1 MPGLFPRWGRADWA
15 ALGLSL
21 LAVLA
26 SVWIT
31 QNIFEATAHLE
42 DEMAYVWQAEVIA
55 RGKLTLPSPPDANS
69 FLVPFV
75 VDYQGQRFGKYPL
88 AWPVLLGIGV
98 RFGLRS
104 LVNPLLAGLAVWLT
118 YRLGRRTFSTAVGLL
133 AALLTLISP
142 FFLLNSG
149 SLLSHPFSLVLALVF
164 VLAWLDAFVPSKQSD
179 AGQEAA
185 EGAAAWSGR
194 WVWLPTVLAGLALGV
209 LALTRPLTA
218 VGVGLPFGIH
228 GIYLLLKGDRPA
240 RLRVLAL
247 GILALGAGA
256 LNFLW
261 QYAAT
266 GDPFLNPYT
275 LWWEYDKIGFGPGIG
290 VTKNGH
296 SLRMAW
302 INTRYSLW
310 VGWQDLFGWPNFS
323 WLFLP
328 FGLIALVRL
337 ARFSRTR
344 GLRAILT
351 ASLFPTLVLVYTA
364 YWIGSWL
371 FGPRY
376 YYEGL
381 PSLTLLSAAGICW
394 LAGWPVLPEEPW
406 RSFSGRLKIR
416 PLAVTG
422 LVALLLAMS
431 ALFYTPARLEMMK
444 GLYGVERAHMAPFE
458 TPEAQEK
465 APALVIVH
473 PAKEWIEYGTLLE
486 LQNPFL
492 DTPFIFV
499 ISRGAA
505 QDARVA
511 SRFSERNIY
520 HYYPSDNPFTLRE
533 QAKKP

>member
-1 MPGLFPRWGRADWA
+1 MQKLFPRWGWPDWA
-15 ALGLSL
+15 ALTLSM
-21 LAVLA
+21 LAVLV
-26 SVWIT
+26 SYWIT

-55 RGKLTLPSPPDANS
+55 RGELTLPSPEDPKS

-75 VDYQGQRFGKYPL
+75 VDFQGQRFGKYPL
-88 AWPVLLGIGV
+88 AWPTLLGIAI
-98 RFGLRS
+98 RLNLRS
-104 LVNPLLAGLAVWLT
+104 WVNPLLAGLAVWLT
-118 YRLGRRTFSTAVGLL
+118 YRLGRRTFNVTVALL

-149 SLLSHPFSLVLALVF
+149 SLLSHPFSLVLALAF
-164 VLAWLDAFVPSKQSD
+164 ALAWFDAFIPSK
-179 AGQEAA
+179 AGEERQD
-185 EGAAAWSGR
+185 GSVRWDGR
-194 WVWLPTVLAGLALGV
+194 RVWLPTLVAAFCLGV

-228 GIYLLLKGDRPA
+228 GIYLLLKGDRSA
-240 RLRVLAL
+240 RTRVLT
-247 GILALGAGA
+247 LGAVAVGLGA
-256 LNFLW
+256 VNFLW
-261 QYAAT
+261 QYAVT

-275 LWWEYDKIGFGPGIG
+275 LWWEYDKIGFGPGVG

-296 SLRMAW
+296 TLHMAW
-302 INTRYSLW
+302 VNTKFSLW
-310 VGWQDLFGWPNFS
+310 TGWQDFFGWPHFS

-337 ARFSRTR
+337 IRSAKDR
-344 GLRAILT
+344 GLRGVLAV
-351 ASLFPTLVLVYTA
+351 SLFPSLLLLYTA

-381 PSLTLLSAAGICW
+381 PSLTLLSAAGIAC
-394 LAGWPVLPEEPW
+394 LAGWPLLPDEPW
-406 RSFSGRLKIR
+406 RVYCGLRKAR
-416 PLAVTG
+416 PLLVTG
-422 LVALLLAMS
+422 LTTLLLAMS
-431 ALFYTPARLEMMK
+431 VLFYTPARLDMMR
-444 GLYGVERAHMAPFE
+444 GLYGVERAKMAPFL
-458 TPEAQEK
+458 TQEAQ
-465 APALVIVH
+465 ALTPALVIVH

-486 LQNPFL
+486 LQDPFL

-511 SRFSERNIY
+511 ARFPERATY
-520 HYYPSDNPFTLRE
+520 HYYPSDGQFALLDK
-533 QAKKP
+533 AKP